1 MCTVNAAE
9 SFELKKLN
17 NALGFRFRSLVI
29 KEEIPSWEKRFFPQN
44 ILNSKINDTFEI
56 TLRTFIAS
64 IGRFQIQF
72 TQETISYFGLRI
84 FYNTGRRP

>member
-1 MCTVNAAE
+1 MKWEIENAGSSTFSASKNDSSTMYHHKYQYKFWPFKKSSAVVCTVNAAE

-44 ILNSKINDTFEI
+44 TK
-56 TLRTFIAS
+56 
-64 IGRFQIQF
+64 
-72 TQETISYFGLRI
+72 
-84 FYNTGRRP
+84 